1 MTVTATPPPAVEGE
15 AASVPP
21 GTEPL
26 RPVVVLFPK
35 GLGIAIVVLLSL
47 QLGLGY
53 VQGSLLHRQQD
64 QLSAI
69 RADLQDLAEAVA
81 LGQGAMDA
89 EPGDGEPWRPAA
101 PRATR
106 PPARRYALATL
117 AVLGGDE
124 EDRARKEVQQ
134 SRDTARKGVEEARKA
149 QQQLSVEEAIRKA
162 ETRQQTDAAQSQW
175 LKWSMVAVGAVALG
189 LLARAWLRRR
199 G

>member
-1 MTVTATPPPAVEGE
+1 MSVIPTPPPAPEGE
-15 AASVPP
+15 AAATPP
-21 GTEPL
+21 RTDPG
-26 RPVVVLFPK
+26 RPIVVLFPK
-35 GLGIAIVVLLSL
+35 GLGIAVVVLLSM
-47 QLGLGY
+47 QLALGY

-64 QLSAI
+64 QLAAI
-69 RADLQDLAEAVA
+69 RTDLQDLAEAVA

-89 EPGDGEPWRPAA
+89 DLGDGEAWRPAA
-101 PRATR
+101 PRGDR
-106 PPARRYALATL
+106 PPVRRYALARL

-162 ETRQQTDAAQSQW
+162 ETRQKTDAAQSQW
-175 LKWSMVAVGAVALG
+175 MKWSMVAVGVVALG
-189 LLARAWLRRR
+189 LLARAWMRRR